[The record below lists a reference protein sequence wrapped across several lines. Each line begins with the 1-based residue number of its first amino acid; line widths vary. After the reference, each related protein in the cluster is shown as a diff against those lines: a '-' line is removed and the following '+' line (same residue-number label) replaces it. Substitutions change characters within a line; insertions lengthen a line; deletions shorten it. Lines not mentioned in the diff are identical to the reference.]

1 MHIRHHSQ
9 KRAVVY
15 TVNRVS
21 PVAPSAIFPSFGYC
35 AKWQQYRAVRL
46 NDMSILPPFLP
57 LASTFNCSPTSF
69 SAILPVNAS
78 VAIAYSIPEGGTFQ
92 VPARNIAYSALPTD
106 LRALC
111 VAQIETKAA
120 QRQLLA
126 LVSLSLQ
133 VVERVCFLA
142 VGMVVL
148 QAASTG

>member
-1 MHIRHHSQ
+1 
-9 KRAVVY
+9 
-15 TVNRVS
+15 
-21 PVAPSAIFPSFGYC
+21 
-35 AKWQQYRAVRL
+35 
-46 NDMSILPPFLP
+46 MSILPPFLP

-142 VGMVVL
+142 VGNGGFAGSINRLTSVGYGSMSMSPDTDHH
-148 QAASTG
+148 STAVDIA